1 MDRGHRI
8 LGVQLAVLALA
19 AAVAAACGGPP
30 VSQATSSVGPA
41 ASPAPSASA
50 EPGPSD
56 APSPSDGPTEAPPT
70 SGPAGIPDKPADV
83 TFEEVDRENVGQG
96 NQKVT
101 FRITWSA
108 PEGVATEFTVV
119 GVNECLRYQERFD
132 GKPCLVRGM
141 RIPKSAQKEI
151 KSVDGDKRSAQISW
165 REGEIGPPP
174 YASVLIRA
182 SNDAGDSIFTIVWSD
197 NVCYACVY

>member
-8 LGVQLAVLALA
+8 LGVQPAALALA
-19 AAVAAACGGPP
+19 TVVAAGCGGPP
-30 VSQATSSVGPA
+30 VSQATASVGPA
-41 ASPAPSASA
+41 PSPATSASVA
-50 EPGPSD
+50 PGPSD
-56 APSPSDGPTEAPPT
+56 APPPSDGPTDAPPT
-70 SGPAGIPDKPADV
+70 SGPAGIPDKPEDV
-83 TFEEVDRENVGQG
+83 TFEEVDRENLGQG
-96 NQKVT
+96 DQKVT

-108 PEGVATEFTVV
+108 PDGVATEFTLV
-119 GVNECLRYQERFD
+119 GVKECLRYQERFD

-141 RIPKSAQKEI
+141 RIPKSAQDVM

-165 REGEIGPPP
+165 REGEIGAPP
-174 YASVLIRA
+174 YSSVLIRA